1 MYELTVLITSAI
13 QRESFY
19 QNLLTSTSAGR
30 MRDQEYDLS
39 NASPR
44 VSPLVKSFTESGSG
58 FEQDEQERE
67 KGDGKRKSREVVDI
81 HQAIRDGPGQL

>member
-1 MYELTVLITSAI
+1 
-13 QRESFY
+13 
-19 QNLLTSTSAGR
+19 

-58 FEQDEQERE
+58 YEPEAEGRE
-67 KGDGKRKSREVVDI
+67 ESKGDGKGKRKSREVVDI

>member
-1 MYELTVLITSAI
+1 
-13 QRESFY
+13 
-19 QNLLTSTSAGR
+19 

-67 KGDGKRKSREVVDI
+67 EGNGKRKSREVVDI